1 MRSIV
6 IVLVLVAVAHA
17 DTAKSYAYVTKV
29 NGYRTGTREHPH
41 DHCDIVAKLP
51 KTDLAAQ
58 PAGSDLAPLGSDA
71 LVVGETTDDDN
82 DICDRL
88 LHTWLAVRF
97 DSADRSA
104 VHFRAPDPGWTI
116 SRVLVLI
123 AIALGIGALVRDRI
137 AKRRAKREQAAKA

>member
-1 MRSIV
+1 MRSLV

-51 KTDLAAQ
+51 KTDLAA
-58 PAGSDLAPLGSDA
+58 PPTGSDFGSDA
-71 LVVGETTDDDN
+71 LVVSETTDDDN
-82 DICDRL
+82 DVCDHL
-88 LHTWLAVRF
+88 LHTWMAVRF
-97 DSADRSA
+97 DPADRSA
-104 VHFRAPDPGWTI
+104 VHFRVPDPGWTI

-123 AIALGIGALVRDRI
+123 AIALGIGVLVRDRI
-137 AKRRAKREQAAKA
+137 VKRRAKREQAAKS